1 MTTTRTK
8 RDNPPPRDE
17 QGVPLL
23 SGELT
28 ELEMSERLVKW
39 FGDDLRFC
47 RGLKGWHIW
56 TGTHWKHDE
65 AKLAQEHAKDVARR
79 LKEEA
84 DDVQDRGTQ
93 KSASRAG
100 SLNGNK
106 AILGLAE
113 SEPRIV
119 FTVEDADRDGY
130 LLNCANGTVDL
141 RTGGLRPHDRGDL
154 ITKVAPIAFDPD
166 ARAPRFE
173 EALVEWQPDPDVRA
187 FLQRWAGYAA
197 TGVIRD
203 HVLPVAFGVGANGKS
218 TLFDLLARILGDYS
232 AAMPAHFLAI
242 QKQEKH
248 DTEIAR
254 LRGVRLAVASETS
267 NGCALDEAKVKRLTG
282 GDVLTGR
289 FMRADFIDFRPTAKF
304 VLLTN
309 HRPRLRGTDEGIR
322 RRVLLVPFDNVIPA
336 DKRDGKLA
344 ERLFREEAP
353 GILRWIVDGARD
365 WYAREERLEP
375 PATVMTATTEYHADE
390 DVLARFVDERCTRD
404 ANAKAAPTVL
414 FNAFRAWCERNGER
428 HDVSARNIGER
439 LDRLG
444 FKRGRSRSVRWIAG
458 IALEHDGTGGDG
470 DDGDASTIYP
480 LHAHARAHTPKGKR
494 AGASPSSPPTRTPS
508 VRRST
513 TSAATMSERRARRFL
528 GLVVLVL
535 LSTTCGEL
543 PASSRATSE
552 RAL

>member
-28 ELEMSERLVKW
+28 ELEMAERFVAR
-39 FGDDLRFC
+39 FGDGLRFC

-84 DDVQDRGTQ
+84 ADLQDRGTQ

-141 RTGGLRPHDRGDL
+141 RTGKLRAHDRADL
-154 ITKVAPIAFDPD
+154 ITKVVPIAFDPD
-166 ARAPRFE
+166 AIAPRFE
-173 EALVEWQPDPDVRA
+173 EALAEWQPNPDVRA

-203 HVLPVAFGVGANGKS
+203 HVFPIAYGEGANGKS

-232 AAMPAHFLAI
+232 AAMPGHFFAI
-242 QKQEKH
+242 QKNDKH

-267 NGCALDEAKVKRLTG
+267 NGCVLDEAKVKRLTG

-289 FMRADFIDFRPTAKF
+289 FMGKDFIDFRPTAKF

-309 HRPRLRGTDEGIR
+309 HRPRLRDTGEGIR
-322 RRVLLVPFDNVIPA
+322 RRVLLVPFENVIPA
-336 DKRDGKLA
+336 AKRDGELA

-365 WYAREERLEP
+365 WYARGRRIDP
-375 PATVMTATTEYHADE
+375 PAVVTTATTEYHEDE

-404 ANAKAAPTVL
+404 ANARTAPTVL

-444 FKRGRSRSVRWIAG
+444 FKRGRSRGVRWIAG
-458 IALEHDGTGGDG
+458 IALEHDGPGVDG
-470 DDGDASTIYP
+470 ADGDASTTYP
-480 LHAHARAHTPKGKR
+480 LHTRARAHTHEGEEGGCVTIGTAR
-494 AGASPSSPPTRTPS
+494 D
-508 VRRST
+508 
-513 TSAATMSERRARRFL
+513 AADREAFDNL
-528 GLVVLVL
+528 GGVY
-535 LSTTCGEL
+535 E
-543 PASSRATSE
+543 
-552 RAL
+552 

>member
-1 MTTTRTK
+1 MTRK
-8 RDNPPPRDE
+8 RDNGPPRDE

-23 SGELT
+23 SGRLT

-39 FGDDLRFC
+39 FGVDLRFC
-47 RGLKGWHIW
+47 RGLGGWHIW

-65 AKLAQEHAKDVARR
+65 ANFVQEHVKDVARR

-84 DDVQDRGTQ
+84 DSIQDPGTQ
-93 KSASRAG
+93 KSAMRAG
-100 SLNGNK
+100 SHAGVN
-106 AILGLAE
+106 AILGLAA
-113 SEPRIV
+113 STPGIV
-119 FTVEDADRDGY
+119 FDIKDADCDGY

-141 RTGGLRPHDRGDL
+141 RTSELRRHDRGDL

-173 EALVEWQPDPDVRA
+173 EALAEWQPDPEVRA

-197 TGVIRD
+197 TGVIRE
-203 HVLPVAFGVGANGKS
+203 PSFPIAFGEGANGKS
-218 TLFDLLARILGDYS
+218 TLFDLLARILGGYS
-232 AAMPAHFLAI
+232 AAMPAHFFAI
-242 QKQEKH
+242 QKHDKH

-282 GDVLTGR
+282 GDVVTGR
-289 FMRADFIDFRPTAKF
+289 FMHKDFIEFRPTAKF

-309 HRPRLRGTDEGIR
+309 HRPRLRSTGEGIR

-365 WYAREERLEP
+365 WSAREEHLEP
-375 PATVMTATTEYHADE
+375 PAAVTTATSEYHADE

-404 ANAKAAPTVL
+404 ASAKTAPTVL

-444 FKRGRSRSVRWIAG
+444 FKRGRSQGVRWIAG
-458 IALEHDGTGGDG
+458 IALDHDGPGVDG
-470 DDGDASTIYP
+470 ADGDASTIYP
-480 LHAHARAHTPKGKR
+480 LHAHARAR
-494 AGASPSSPPTRTPS
+494 AHEGEEGGYGTIGTDD
-508 VRRST
+508 
-513 TSAATMSERRARRFL
+513 AADREAFDNL
-528 GLVVLVL
+528 G
-535 LSTTCGEL
+535 GDYG
-543 PASSRATSE
+543 
-552 RAL
+552 